1 MTYSAE
7 AMGAVIRTYRLG
19 VREDPRMT
27 QKELGKEAGYQTGAG
42 VSVSRIESGQ
52 MRPSPERLEK
62 FAKVFGVTVQEM
74 EEKARRRDARGWTS
88 PSEDVREGGAD
99 KPRERAKRVQ
109 AIVERRQSQI
119 EELID
124 AFNAA
129 HDGARD
135 EFFMPFVARASTIS
149 KADEPPDP
157 RLLGDVDDDAP
168 PQTKAQVEARYRL
181 SYFSHGVAKA
191 LAGTAGGISAGAT
204 LGAGA
209 AYATFSSA
217 AFLGTAS
224 TGTAISA
231 LSGAAATKATL
242 ALLGGGSLAAG
253 GSGIAG
259 GTMLLSGI
267 VAAPALIVGL
277 GGLAYMVRR
286 SRAQEA
292 KLLEQVTLAEAELRD
307 TRENY
312 KALVELVSGATKV
325 LDDLQVHAARS
336 VQRWT
341 RTIPDGPVDWTTLSS
356 EQKSRYQD
364 FVTLAGCQLSVANLP
379 FDQIM
384 GTQEATDLDEVRLR
398 FERTIETAQDQIDDI
413 V

>member
-1 MTYSAE
+1 M
-7 AMGAVIRTYRLG
+7 
-19 VREDPRMT
+19 
-27 QKELGKEAGYQTGAG
+27 
-42 VSVSRIESGQ
+42 
-52 MRPSPERLEK
+52 
-62 FAKVFGVTVQEM
+62 
-74 EEKARRRDARGWTS
+74 
-88 PSEDVREGGAD
+88 
-99 KPRERAKRVQ
+99 
-109 AIVERRQSQI
+109 
-119 EELID
+119 
-124 AFNAA
+124 
-129 HDGARD
+129 
-135 EFFMPFVARASTIS
+135 
-149 KADEPPDP
+149 
-157 RLLGDVDDDAP
+157 
-168 PQTKAQVEARYRL
+168 
-181 SYFSHGVAKA
+181 AKA

-312 KALVELVSGATKV
+312 KALVQLVSGATKV

-398 FERTIETAQDQIDDI
+398 FERTIETAQDQIDDL